1 MGKCTINHNW
11 LSDENYSRVNKS
23 NIQQL
28 KSYLKLLLK
37 DAMVSSTKVELSK
50 NCKKTLA
57 ACFKYEKVEE
67 EFQYL
72 D

>member
-1 MGKCTINHNW
+1 MNG
-11 LSDENYSRVNKS
+11 S

-28 KSYLKLLLK
+28 KSYLTFLLK